1 MVSPGAGPT
10 GPKGKDGTSPSG
22 IIWLVSDMHGG
33 QDSIPAYKPYP
44 TLTEGKV
51 KTQILK
57 PTDIGLI
64 EF

>member
-1 MVSPGAGPT
+1 MG
-10 GPKGKDGTSPSG
+10 G